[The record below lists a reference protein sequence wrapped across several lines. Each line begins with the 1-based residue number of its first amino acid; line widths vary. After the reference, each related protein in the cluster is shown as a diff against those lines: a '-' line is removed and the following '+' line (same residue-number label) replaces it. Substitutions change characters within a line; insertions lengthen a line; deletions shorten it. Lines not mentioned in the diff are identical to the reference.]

1 MRRHSMR
8 DPKLVTLLTVNERN
22 SFTKA
27 AQKLSLTQPAA
38 SQHVRQLEKELGVT
52 ILSAGREIS
61 S

>member
-1 MRRHSMR
+1 MI
-8 DPKLVTLLTVNERN
+8 DPKLVTLLTVNELN

-38 SQHVRQLEKELGVT
+38 SSMSGSWRRSLGLPF
-52 ILSAGREIS
+52 LSAGREIS